1 MIPQAQPDA
10 YYCEA
15 CETEVKGY
23 HRFCHN
29 CGEYLGSDGTRIS
42 LFNNSSMQSAFTF
55 FIIYLFVCLL
65 VHFTNW
71 FDDYNRLF
79 WVEIFLGA
87 LTIFYV
93 WINFK
98 EIKPVLRFR
107 NFSLVRLTGCI
118 SLAVISS
125 VLVNIIVSK
134 LNISF
139 FGTDASYYGRYSIYS
154 MPVLVMVYSIA
165 LNPAIFEE
173 LAFRGVIYNYLNS
186 FLDERLV
193 VIVTGFTFGI
203 MHLNFISLFWL
214 VPFGILVGAMRK
226 RFGTIWYGVI
236 FHFTFNLI
244 AVLFDLYKQ
253 GQLWFQ

>member
-1 MIPQAQPDA
+1 MIPQTQPET

-15 CETEVKGY
+15 CEAEVKGY
-23 HRFCHN
+23 HRFCYN

-71 FDDYNRLF
+71 FDDYSRLF
-79 WVEIFLGA
+79 LVELFLGT
-87 LTIFYV
+87 LTLLYV

-107 NFSLVRLTGCI
+107 NFNMVRLTGCI
-118 SLAVISS
+118 SLAVIAS

-139 FGTDASYYGRYSIYS
+139 FGTDASYYSRYSIYS
-154 MPVLVMVYSIA
+154 MPVLVLVYSIA

-173 LAFRGVIYNYLNS
+173 LAFRGVIYNYLNR
-186 FLDERLV
+186 FL
-193 VIVTGFTFGI
+193 
-203 MHLNFISLFWL
+203 
-214 VPFGILVGAMRK
+214 
-226 RFGTIWYGVI
+226 
-236 FHFTFNLI
+236 
-244 AVLFDLYKQ
+244 
-253 GQLWFQ
+253 

>member
-1 MIPQAQPDA
+1 MTVPEK

-15 CETEVKGY
+15 CDSEVKGF
-23 HRFCHN
+23 HRFCHH
-29 CGEYLGSDGTRIS
+29 CGEYLGHDGTRIS
-42 LFNNSSMQSAFTF
+42 LFNHSKLQSAFKF
-55 FIIYLFVCLL
+55 FIIYLFVCLV

-71 FDDYNRLF
+71 FDEYDRLF
-79 WVEIFLGA
+79 WVEILLGSVT
-87 LTIFYV
+87 LYFV
-93 WINFK
+93 WMNFS

-107 NFSLVRLTGCI
+107 NFSVVRLTGCI
-118 SLAVISS
+118 SLAAFTSFI
-125 VLVNIIVSK
+125 VNIIVSK

-139 FGTDASYYGRYSIYS
+139 FGTDASYYGRYSVYT
-154 MPVLVMVYSIA
+154 MPALVMVYSIA
-165 LNPAIFEE
+165 VSPAIFEE

-193 VIVTGFTFGI
+193 VIVTGFTFAI

-214 VPFGILVGAMRK
+214 VPFGILVGSMRR

-236 FHFTFNLI
+236 FHFVFNFV

-253 GQLWFQ
+253 GHLW

>member
-1 MIPQAQPDA
+1 MIPQVQTEK
-10 YYCEA
+10 YYCDA

-23 HRFCHN
+23 HRFCYN

-42 LFNNSSMQSAFTF
+42 LFNNSSLQSAFSF
-55 FIIYLFVCLL
+55 FIIYLFVCLV

-71 FDDYNRLF
+71 FDDYDRLF
-79 WVEIFLGA
+79 WVEIFLA
-87 LTIFYV
+87 AMTLFYV

-98 EIKPVLRFR
+98 DIKPVLRFR
-107 NFSLVRLTGCI
+107 NFNVVRLAGCI
-118 SLAVISS
+118 SLAAIAS

-139 FGTDASYYGRYSIYS
+139 FGTDSSYYGRYSIYT
-154 MPVLVMVYSIA
+154 MPALVMIYSIA
-165 LNPAIFEE
+165 VIPALFEE
-173 LAFRGVIYNYLNS
+173 LAFRGVIYNYLNT

-236 FHFTFNLI
+236 FHFTFNFI
-244 AVLFDLYKQ
+244 AVLFDLFRH
-253 GQLWFQ
+253 GHLWFQ

>member
-1 MIPQAQPDA
+1 MIPETPET
-10 YYCEA
+10 YYCDA
-15 CETEVKGY
+15 CDSEVKGF

-29 CGEYLGSDGTRIS
+29 CGEYLGSDATRIS
-42 LFNNSSMQSAFTF
+42 LFNHSQLQSAFKF
-55 FIIYLFVCLL
+55 FIIYLFVCLV

-71 FDDYNRLF
+71 FDAYDRLF
-79 WVEIFLGA
+79 WVEIFLGSVT
-87 LTIFYV
+87 LFYV
-93 WINFK
+93 WINFN

-107 NFSLVRLTGCI
+107 NFSFVRLTGCI
-118 SLAVISS
+118 SLAAIIS
-125 VLVNIIVSK
+125 VFVNIIVTK

-139 FGTDASYYGRYSIYS
+139 FGTDASYYGRYSIYT
-154 MPVLVMVYSIA
+154 MPAMIMIYSIA
-165 LNPAIFEE
+165 VNPAIFEE

-186 FLDERLV
+186 FLNERLV
-193 VIVTGFTFGI
+193 VIVTGFTFAI

-236 FHFTFNLI
+236 FHFIFNFI